1 MRNRLTAAAV
11 LGCASLSLA
20 ALPAIAE
27 AAPHRVLVCKNV
39 RKKANRGT
47 LIGGV
52 VGGVLGNQL
61 AGNGARTEGTVLGA
75 GVGAVAGHQI
85 AKSNAKKRRCHYEYR

>member
-11 LGCASLSLA
+11 LGCASLPLA

-39 RKKANRGT
+39 RKKANHGT